1 MLRVSCGIVLE
12 RRFVGL
18 INLASVSVALNS
30 ETAALLLNSLW
41 SVFTQYLNLGDVF
54 VVQQHNNNN
63 MLSNRW

>member
-18 INLASVSVALNS
+18 INLASVSVTINS

-41 SVFTQYLNLGDVF
+41 SVFTRFLNLGDVF
-54 VVQQHNNNN
+54 VVQ
-63 MLSNRW
+63 